1 MRWLSVG
8 TYPTGEGPGSGE
20 GIWAVPLDTGTG
32 LLGDPHLAVEAPSPS
47 FLALSPAGDHLYAV
61 SEQSDGS
68 VGAFSVTGADDTAP
82 DVAPRLVPAG
92 VAPSGGADPCHVVA
106 RPRELWVSSYSS
118 GTLGVLPLDPSGG
131 LSPTAA
137 AVTFGHAGSGPVL
150 DRQEAPHAHSSL
162 ELPGG
167 RFAWVMDLGTDEIR
181 RYRRIAG
188 DVDGTAATTL
198 EADGTAVTFAP
209 GTGPR
214 HAVVHPGGTAF
225 VVGELDSA
233 VHVVRTD
240 PATGGGVPVGS
251 VPACATPSREGVAP
265 LPSHVAL
272 GGDGSRLYV
281 GVRGPDVVST
291 FAVHAEPGSEHATL
305 EHLADTPVGGTWP
318 RHFAVVRADDGSDLV
333 VVANQES
340 ASVVVLRMDRRT
352 GAGSLV
358 GQAEIPAPAC
368 VVVL

>member
-20 GIWAVPLDTGTG
+20 GIWALRLDTGTG
-32 LLGDPHLAVEAPSPS
+32 VLSDARLAVEAPSPS
-47 FLALSPAGDHLYAV
+47 FLAVSPAGDHLYAV
-61 SEQSDGS
+61 SEQADGS
-68 VGAFSVTGADDTAP
+68 VGAFSLTSAGGTAP
-82 DVAPRLVPAG
+82 DDAPCLVPTG
-92 VAPSGGADPCHVVA
+92 SAPSGGADPCHVVA
-106 RPRELWVSSYSS
+106 NERELWVSSYSS
-118 GTLGVLPLDPSGG
+118 GTFGVLALDPSGG
-131 LSPTAA
+131 LPPAA
-137 AVTFGHAGSGPVL
+137 APVTFGHAGSGPVL

-162 ELPGG
+162 GMPGG
-167 RFAWVMDLGTDEIR
+167 RFVWVMDLGTDEVR
-181 RYRRIAG
+181 RYRRVTG
-188 DVDGTAATTL
+188 GVDGAAATAL
-198 EADGTAVTFAP
+198 EADGVAVTFAP

-214 HAVVHPGGTAF
+214 HAAVHPGGTAF

-251 VPACATPSREGVAP
+251 VPACVTPSREGVDP

-272 GGDGSRLYV
+272 GTDGSRLYV

-305 EHLADTPVGGTWP
+305 EHLADTPVGGTRP
-318 RHFAVVRADDGSDLV
+318 RHFAVVPADDGSDLV

-340 ASVVVLRMDRRT
+340 ASVVVLRMDPRT
-352 GAGSLV
+352 GAGRLV

-368 VVVL
+368 IVVL